1 MANTTTPSH
10 IRRTAAQIALDTAYT
25 KEQASNV
32 IGSLRDLKPMVQEMQ
47 GHTASAN
54 AVLYLILES
63 VNKQRITFLAETG
76 NVPSVVKLFRNEL
89 YTAAKEIDEDANKES
104 TTAILLVLTFNK
116 KARYVKRYEAVI
128 KKFDETRKD
137 ANEFLGWIEENG
149 GIDGVLNY
157 TKHKSSEGN
166 DSKGKSANDPYY
178 QAVTDDLVA
187 GRSTP
192 IKHIKTTNI
201 KGEYALVLA
210 QRIVEGEYALI
221 GSVDNLVDDAAPEV
235 ERFKQM
241 MITRKK
247 DEKKAA
253 DAAATEKKAAD
264 KAAAKA
270 AKEAQKAGATQA

>member
-1 MANTTTPSH
+1 MATTTSTSSS
-10 IRRTAAQIALDTAYT
+10 RRTAYEIAQDKALT
-25 KEQASNV
+25 KEAVSSMVLALHN
-32 IGSLRDLKPMVQEMQ
+32 LKTLMQEMN
-47 GHTASAN
+47 GFTASAN
-54 AVLYLILES
+54 AILYLILEA
-63 VNKQRITFLAETG
+63 VYQQYITFLSETG
-76 NVPSVVKLFRNEL
+76 GVASKEKHFREVLSEEAKVFDKNVK
-89 YTAAKEIDEDANKES
+89 KES
-104 TTAILLVLTFNK
+104 TFVILLVIAFGK
-116 KARYVKRYEAVI
+116 EARYVKRYAAVL
-128 KKFDETRKD
+128 KKFEETRKD

-157 TKHKSSEGN
+157 TKQKSSEGN

-192 IKHIKTTNI
+192 IKHIKTNNI

-253 DAAATEKKAAD
+253 DAAAAEKKAAD

>member
-1 MANTTTPSH
+1 MANTTTPSQ
-10 IRRTAAQIALDTAYT
+10 IRRTAAQIELDTAYT

-54 AVLYLILES
+54 ALLYLILDC

-89 YTAAKEIDEDANKES
+89 YTAAKQIDEDANKES
-104 TTAILLVLTFNK
+104 TTTILLVLTFSK

-137 ANEFLGWIEENG
+137 ANEFLAWIEENG

-157 TKHKSSEGN
+157 SKSKPSEGN
-166 DSKGKSANDPYY
+166 DSKGKSANDPHY
-178 QAVTDDLVA
+178 QAVTDELVA
-187 GRSTP
+187 GRSEP
-192 IKHIKTTNI
+192 IAKIKTSKVT
-201 KGEYALVLA
+201 GEYALVLA
-210 QRIVEGEYALI
+210 QRTGEGEYALI

-241 MITRKK
+241 IVSRKK
-247 DEKKAA
+247 AAKKAA
-253 DAAATEKKAAD
+253 DAAAEKSGK
-264 KAAAKA
+264 K
-270 AKEAQKAGATQA
+270 QA